1 MFYKKA
7 KVKIIDNPEDW
18 FDFQEMRNL
27 SSRVY
32 DKTQADIIV
41 EHFDLFSKSLETLI
55 YNLQKKID
63 E

>member
-1 MFYKKA
+1 MFEKKA

-18 FDFQEMRNL
+18 FDFQKMRNL
-27 SSRVY
+27 SSHVY
-32 DKTQADIIV
+32 DKTLADIIV
-41 EHFDLFSKSLETLI
+41 ENFDLFSKSLETLI